1 VILGREWKM
10 YPAKKEAHL
19 NKLREQHKD
28 LDIRI
33 QKLYNTTNSERT
45 LKTLKIEKL
54 DLKDK
59 ITELE
64 NRNGKK
70 N

>member
-1 VILGREWKM
+1 MILGREWNM
-10 YPAKKEAHL
+10 HPAKKEAHL